1 MSRNIKWYFWCN
13 YPNVNEWCSK
23 PKDNNNFW
31 QKCQI
36 GPISSWPALTDVMGQ
51 LPKHLIVDTVQWNHN
66 TDLHDGCQI
75 KMNPAMVLPAL
86 NSCMGKPVRGERWC
100 GHWLSL
106 FVKILHPSPS
116 LLVWSQSSAVCQLA
130 ASTPENLDSTFV
142 DFSQEWMQ
150 LDCFVGVKHPFAY
163 IMQSI
168 ILMGLNFLRE
178 HALIW

>member
-1 MSRNIKWYFWCN
+1 MQTNSLITFRNTCVTILISMNGARSQK
-13 YPNVNEWCSK
+13 K
-23 PKDNNNFW
+23 ANNNVW

-36 GPISSWPALTDVMGQ
+36 GPSFSWLTLTDVMGR

-106 FVKILHPSPS
+106 FVKILHPSP
-116 LLVWSQSSAVCQLA
+116 LATRLKLVICCLA
-130 ASTPENLDSTFV
+130 ACCQYAWESRFNICGLLTGMNAIRLFCGCKASLCVTPCNLSF
-142 DFSQEWMQ
+142 
-150 LDCFVGVKHPFAY
+150 
-163 IMQSI
+163 
-168 ILMGLNFLRE
+168 
-178 HALIW
+178 

>member
-1 MSRNIKWYFWCN
+1 MCD

-23 PKDNNNFW
+23 PKDNNHFW

-36 GPISSWPALTDVMGQ
+36 VPSFSWPALTDVMGQ

-75 KMNPAMVLPAL
+75 KMNPAMVSPAL

-163 IMQSI
+163 TMQSI
-168 ILMGLNFLRE
+168 ILMGLNFPRE